1 MLETSKFVTKK
12 DGTKQEFSVK
22 KIEARVNNLLEG
34 LETKYI
40 GIDGCIAKVVKYAH
54 NGKSIIC

>member
-34 LETKYI
+34 LET
-40 GIDGCIAKVVKYAH
+40 
-54 NGKSIIC
+54 